1 MLEGILEGCKCDSYS
16 LYVSGGSNFRKEIDP
31 QYKAN
36 RKLLKSPAHRQAC
49 HNHLIDKHGAIECIN
64 YEADDACGV
73 NQRTDGSTMIVG
85 IDKDLLQIP
94 GLHYR
99 WPILRKG
106 VVTREEEFL
115 EVDYITGMR
124 RFFTQVLTGDTS
136 DNIKG
141 IYGIGEKRAEK
152 LLADCHTEEE
162 MYTRCLITYL
172 QEVHDEDE
180 ETICCERER
189 FERNLNLLWIWRELG
204 VTYSIRREMNG

>member
-49 HNHLIDKHGAIECIN
+49 HNHLVDKHGAIECIN

-124 RFFTQVLTGDTS
+124 SFFAQALTGDTS
-136 DNIKG
+136 DNIIGIKG
-141 IYGIGEKRAEK
+141 LGAVKASK
-152 LLADCHTEEE
+152 LLKDCNTEEE
-162 MYTRCLITYL
+162 MYDVVQFWYTSSLMTE
-172 QEVHDEDE
+172 EVGVGEQ
-180 ETICCERER
+180 RL
-189 FERNLNLLWIWRELG
+189 RNNLDLLWIWRELG
-204 VTYSIRREMNG
+204 VTYSIRREMHG